1 MVVSSSFYKFFSSLQ
16 RLKPDIRF
24 IIVGDFNQLAP
35 VNDKKEFDYKNSY
48 VLYELCQGNR
58 ISLSK
63 CRRSDDTL
71 FNMLQDEN
79 IMKLQKNDFNKEMT
93 DVHICFTNKTRK
105 QVNHQMMKKMSRNKK
120 TVSLKAIPTDP
131 RTQDVSLFVGCPVIA
146 KRNCKS
152 KGFVNNDQFVIGAIC
167 KEFIMLQEKNRTLE
181 IKTEEFQRNFCLAY
195 CITTHS
201 SQGATIDT
209 PYTIHE
215 FDMMD
220 KRLRYVALSRST
232 DKNNINVL

>member
-1 MVVSSSFYKFFSSLQ
+1 
-16 RLKPDIRF
+16 
-24 IIVGDFNQLAP
+24 
-35 VNDKKEFDYKNSY
+35 
-48 VLYELCQGNR
+48 
-58 ISLSK
+58 
-63 CRRSDDTL
+63 
-71 FNMLQDEN
+71 
-79 IMKLQKNDFNKEMT
+79 
-93 DVHICFTNKTRK
+93 
-105 QVNHQMMKKMSRNKK
+105 MMKKMSRNKQ
-120 TVSLKAIPTDP
+120 TVSLKAIPTGD

-152 KGFVNNDQFVIGAIC
+152 NGFVNNDQFVIGAISE
-167 KEFIMLQEKNRTLE
+167 EFIMLQEKDRTLE
-181 IKTEEFQRNFCLAY
+181 IKTEDVQRNFCVAY

-232 DKNNINVL
+232 DKNNIVLQKVAWSCMECRIFMDCISFAF